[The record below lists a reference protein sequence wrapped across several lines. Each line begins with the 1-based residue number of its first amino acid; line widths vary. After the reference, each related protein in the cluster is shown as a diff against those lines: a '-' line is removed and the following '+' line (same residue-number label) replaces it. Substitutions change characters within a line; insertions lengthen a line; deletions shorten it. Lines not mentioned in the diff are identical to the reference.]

1 MWQPAWLIII
11 GVARHGLGRGIRH
24 RSQLDRQV
32 DEKLLDSSPAL
43 RLEAELAGEDP
54 LQLHHHRLRQD
65 ELQATVDRLLDHPAR
80 RAGRDEGGDQDVCV
94 ACDHVPVALG
104 RYPWIVKHS
113 VLSTTP
119 TAEKPVLSD
128 EQRAERLRLL
138 AERLRRPD
146 GLDRDTLE
154 HIEQLTGTER

>member
-1 MWQPAWLIII
+1 MC
-11 GVARHGLGRGIRH
+11 VAR
-24 RSQLDRQV
+24 
-32 DEKLLDSSPAL
+32 
-43 RLEAELAGEDP
+43 
-54 LQLHHHRLRQD
+54 
-65 ELQATVDRLLDHPAR
+65 
-80 RAGRDEGGDQDVCV
+80 
-94 ACDHVPVALG
+94 DHVPVALG